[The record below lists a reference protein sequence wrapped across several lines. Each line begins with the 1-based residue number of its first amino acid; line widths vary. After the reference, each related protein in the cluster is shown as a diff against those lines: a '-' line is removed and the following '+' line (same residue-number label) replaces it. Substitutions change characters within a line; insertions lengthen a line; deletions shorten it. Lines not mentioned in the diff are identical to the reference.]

1 MKVPDELVEAAL
13 EACDGTALSKWG
25 MSAALEAVLPKV
37 RERLLSGAV
46 TLAVLEND
54 QRRWEEMDPDHPVPL
69 EVVTKDRLQCAFDH
83 AFPEEGSSERC
94 QLRHLKVAGF
104 TCSCGWTAPA
114 DSADIDDI
122 DVKNPPQEG
131 S

>member
-1 MKVPDELVEAAL
+1 MKAPDELVKVGVDAGWPNADKYRSDFERNFRH
-13 EACDGTALSKWG
+13 
-25 MSAALEAVLPKV
+25 ALEAVLPKV
-37 RERLLSGAV
+37 FERIEKADTGYGIGPAIS
-46 TLAVLEND
+46 D
-54 QRRWEEMDPDHPVPL
+54 
-69 EVVTKDRLQCAFDH
+69 
-83 AFPEEGSSERC
+83 AFPGEGSSERC

-114 DSADIDDI
+114 GSADIDDI